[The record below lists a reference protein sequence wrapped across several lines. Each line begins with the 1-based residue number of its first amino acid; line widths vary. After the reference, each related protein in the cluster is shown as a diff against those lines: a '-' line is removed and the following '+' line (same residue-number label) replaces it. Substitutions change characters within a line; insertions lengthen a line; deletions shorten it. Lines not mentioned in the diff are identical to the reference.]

1 MMSEI
6 LKIAPTLS
14 AEERLRLVVPDV
26 HRLIAGEKPV
36 LSEPEFAAIRRCPT
50 KETWKEYAYRV
61 MLLKWAD
68 TVWLRDWET
77 ERLRVLCLLT
87 VLRYEMRLVGL
98 TDGGDESED
107 GSLETIRKIVAGAN
121 ERAKD
126 FFAYR
131 EAVPLLEREV
141 YGLPLFGEA
150 TKTRMTESYE
160 HVENTIS
167 LHNET
172 VRGIVGIPG
181 TEEFLKPMIE
191 ETENYL
197 IREPVPDPELVG
209 KMVADIREIAEA
221 DLRTRG

>member
-50 KETWKEYAYRV
+50 KEIWKEYTYRV

-87 VLRYEMRLVGL
+87 VLRYETGLLGAEDEGDGPADRL
-98 TDGGDESED
+98 EI
-107 GSLETIRKIVAGAN
+107 IRKIVAGAN

-131 EAVPLLEREV
+131 EAVPLLEREI

-181 TEEFLKPMIE
+181 AEEFLKPMIE
-191 ETENYL
+191 ETESYL

>member
-50 KETWKEYAYRV
+50 KEIWKEYTYRV

-68 TVWLRDWET
+68 TVWLRDWEA

-87 VLRYEMRLVGL
+87 VLRYETGLLGAEDEGDGPADRL
-98 TDGGDESED
+98 EI
-107 GSLETIRKIVAGAN
+107 IRKIVAGAN

-181 TEEFLKPMIE
+181 AEEFLKPMIE
-191 ETENYL
+191 ETESYL